1 MREIE
6 AIKKVLGEQLLGCR
20 QLLEILQKEKLCLL
34 DLKMEKVEAII
45 KEKDI
50 LVLKLKLLEE
60 ERKRLLEHWL
70 QKNISNP
77 LIQENEPFK
86 VTLLK
91 LAELT
96 KENVFLEIR
105 SKLISLSQ
113 SIKEL
118 NDFNKMM
125 IDRTL
130 GFLKKNTLFLEPFYN
145 QTVPLGGKGGLL
157 SKEM

>member
-1 MREIE
+1 MNPLE
-6 AIKKVLGEQLLGCR
+6 AVKRILEEQIQGCR
-20 QLLEILQKEKLCLL
+20 QLLALLQKEKGCLS
-34 DLKMEKVEAII
+34 DMQMEGLEAIT

-60 ERKRLLEHWL
+60 ERKRLLDCL
-70 QKNISNP
+70 
-77 LIQENEPFK
+77 LQENSLGRAFK
-86 VTLLK
+86 EKDPGKVSLLK

-96 KENVFLEIR
+96 GETIFQEMR

-118 NDFNKMM
+118 NDLNKMM

-130 GFLKKNTLFLEPFYN
+130 GFLRRNNQFLGIFYPGAASIE
-145 QTVPLGGKGGLL
+145 TKGGRL
-157 SKEM
+157 SREM